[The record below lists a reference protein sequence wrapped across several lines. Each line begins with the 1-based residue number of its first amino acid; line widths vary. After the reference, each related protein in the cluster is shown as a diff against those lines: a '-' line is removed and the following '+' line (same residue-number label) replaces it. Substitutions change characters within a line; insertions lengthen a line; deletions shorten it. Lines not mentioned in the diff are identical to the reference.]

1 MKAIQAFFLR
11 AKHWHIFVL
20 LFAIPQVASFAAIV
34 TMQNMLF
41 IVVVTAAFGVCLL
54 AWCWS
59 LGSFL
64 SSGIKA
70 QFRMK
75 PGFFRFAVLYPLL
88 YVPVFLWWVAFSSAN
103 GAAVVI
109 VPLHLLGMACM
120 VYVLYFVSRN
130 LVMAETGKPASFSDY
145 IGTLILFWFFP
156 VGVWFVQPRV
166 NRLYRTGSEIPV

>member
-11 AKHWHIFVL
+11 AKHWQIFV

-34 TMQNMLF
+34 TMQYMFF
-41 IVVVTAAFGVCLL
+41 IVVTAAFGLCVL
-54 AWCWS
+54 AWLWF

-64 SSGIKA
+64 SSGLKA

-75 PGFFRFAVLYPLL
+75 PGFFHFAVLYPLL
-88 YVPVFLWWVAFSSAN
+88 YMPVFSWFVFSSAN
-103 GAAVVI
+103 GAVMVI

-130 LVMAETGKPASFSDY
+130 LVMAETGMPASFSDY

-156 VGVWFVQPRV
+156 VGVWLVQPRV
-166 NRLYRTGSEIPV
+166 NRLYRSGLEIPV

>member
-34 TMQNMLF
+34 TMQYMF
-41 IVVVTAAFGVCLL
+41 FTVVTAASVLCLL

-64 SSGIKA
+64 SSGLKA
-70 QFRMK
+70 QFQMK
-75 PGFFRFAVLYPLL
+75 PAFFRFAVLYPIL
-88 YVPVFLWWVAFSSAN
+88 YVPVFFWFVLSSAN
-103 GAAVVI
+103 GAVVVI
-109 VPLHLLGMACM
+109 VPLHLLAMACM

-130 LVMAETGKPASFSDY
+130 LVMAETGKPASFSDH
-145 IGTLILFWFFP
+145 IGTLMLFWFFP

-166 NRLYRTGSEIPV
+166 NRLYRSGSEIPV